1 MALSDMKVF
10 NEYLKNATIETLAQ
24 DVEKF
29 NAASA
34 GAIRLTT
41 QGIDGDFL
49 QESFWAGLHGAQRR
63 VDRYAANGAQS
74 ATPLSQKQYDAV
86 KVAGGFGPI
95 LWEPSQLSWIQNS
108 PEEALE
114 VISRNLSE
122 AIVADQLNTVIAAL
136 VAAISNQ
143 AAATNDVS
151 ATAGVTYAAIN
162 AAHAKFGDASG
173 RLVAQVMNGVT
184 FHDLIGKNL
193 TNAQQL
199 FRAGDVTIV
208 DILGKAVIVT
218 DSPALYSAAVADPAA
233 PAKQRVLSL
242 ADGAGM
248 VMDGSDLITNIETS
262 NGKGRI
268 ETTFQADYSFGLAL
282 RGYTWDTANGGKS
295 PTDAKLATG
304 SNWDLVASSI
314 KASAGVITIGDA
326 SK

>member
-24 DVEKF
+24 DVTKF
-29 NAASA
+29 NGASA

-63 VDRYAANGAQS
+63 VDRYAANGAQA
-74 ATPLSQKQYDAV
+74 ATALAQKQYDAV

-95 LWEPSQLSWIQNS
+95 LWEPSQLAWIRKS

-143 AAATNDVS
+143 PTATNDVS
-151 ATAGVTYAAIN
+151 ATAGITYAAIN

-173 RLVAQVMNGVT
+173 RLVAQVMNGTT
-184 FHDLIGKNL
+184 FHALIGQNL
-193 TNAQQL
+193 ANAQQL

-218 DSPALYSAAVADPAA
+218 DSPALFATGTPD
-233 PAKQRVLSL
+233 KQKVLSL

-248 VMDGSDLITNIETS
+248 VMDGSDLITNIS
-262 NGKGRI
+262 VANGKERI
-268 ETTFQADYSFGLAL
+268 ETTFQADYSFGVAL
-282 RGYTWDTANGGKS
+282 KGYGWDTANGGKS
-295 PTDAKLATG
+295 PTDAELATG
-304 SNWDLVASSI
+304 SNWDLVANSI

>member
-10 NEYLKNATIETLAQ
+10 NEYLKSTTVETLAQ

-34 GAIRLTT
+34 GAIQLTT

-63 VDRYAANGAQS
+63 VDRYASNGNQS
-74 ATPLSQKQYDAV
+74 ATALAQKQYDAV

-95 LWEPSQLSWIQNS
+95 LWEPSQLSWIQKS

-122 AIVADQLNTVIAAL
+122 AIIADQLNSVIAAL

-151 ATAGVTYAAIN
+151 ASAGITYSAIN
-162 AAHAKFGDASG
+162 AAHAKFGDASA
-173 RLVAQVMNGVT
+173 RLVAQVMNGTT
-184 FHDLIGKNL
+184 FHDLIGQNL
-193 TNAQQL
+193 TNDQQL

-242 ADGAGM
+242 ANGAGM
-248 VMDGSDLITNIETS
+248 VMDGSDLVTNIETA
-262 NGKGRI
+262 NGKERI
-268 ETTFQADYSFGLAL
+268 ETTFQADYTFGLAMK
-282 RGYTWDTANGGKS
+282 GYTWDVANGGKS
-295 PTDAKLATG
+295 PTDAELATG
-304 SNWDLVASSI
+304 SNWDLVANSI

-326 SK
+326 DA

>member
-10 NEYLKNATIETLAQ
+10 NEYLKQTTIETLAQ

-74 ATPLSQKQYDAV
+74 ATALSQKQYDAV

-95 LWEPSQLSWIQNS
+95 LWEPSQLSWIQKS

-295 PTDAKLATG
+295 PTDAELATG
-304 SNWDLVASSI
+304 SNWDLVANSI

>member
-1 MALSDMKVF
+1 MSLSNMKVF
-10 NEYLKNATIETLAQ
+10 NEYLKSTTIETLAQ

-34 GAIRLTT
+34 GSIRLTT

-63 VDRYAANGAQS
+63 VDRYAANGDQA
-74 ATPLSQKQYDAV
+74 ATPLSQKQYDSV
-86 KVAGGFGPI
+86 KIAGGFGPI
-95 LWEPSQLSWIQNS
+95 IWEPSQLSWVQKN

-122 AIVADQLNTVIAAL
+122 AIISDQLNTAIAAL

-143 AAATNDVS
+143 AGATNDVS
-151 ATAGVTYAAIN
+151 ATAGVTYIAIN
-162 AAHAKFGDASG
+162 DALARFGDASA
-173 RLVAQVMNGVT
+173 RLIAQVMTGAMY
-184 FHDLIGKNL
+184 HSLIGKNL
-193 TNAQQL
+193 ANAERL
-199 FRAGDVTIV
+199 FQSNGVQVV

-218 DSPALYSAAVADPAA
+218 DAPALYSAAVADPAA

-242 ADGAGM
+242 ADGAAM

-262 NGKGRI
+262 NGKERI
-268 ETTFQADYSFGLAL
+268 ETTMQADYTFGLGL
-282 RGYTWDTANGGKS
+282 KGYTWDTANGGKS
-295 PTDAKLATG
+295 PTNAELATG
-304 SNWDLVASSI
+304 ANWDLVANSI

-326 SK
+326 TK